1 MILYGFG
8 VITENSRM
16 DFLKELEHGLNQKNI
31 NINMTNVN
39 QNLWNQ
45 LINCIQTGGGYGNSN
60 NVCLQYVTNVCGL
73 RSEIKYD
80 LKNKAYVLPENNT
93 KRTYK
98 LLTPEETV

>member
-1 MILYGFG
+1 MY
-8 VITENSRM
+8 
-16 DFLKELEHGLNQKNI
+16 LK
-31 NINMTNVN
+31 
-39 QNLWNQ
+39 
-45 LINCIQTGGGYGNSN
+45 TGGGYGNSN

-98 LLTPEETV
+98 LLTPEGNSINPIYPVVRSIGSYYSNPDAL